1 MIFFKK
7 IWAFLRVPKIEEALK
22 TIVHRDYRLASSK
35 KRLARFIELS
45 RQSSAILACGLLAT
59 IPNALLSCSKKPLE
73 TTPTSTPATAAQ
85 SPSVQVQKAEQPAS
99 STTNATTSSKPDFDL
114 TKMSATMIYS
124 TIFDMLIMPEEYV
137 EKVIKVKGWFETYT
151 NPESGELFYAV
162 VVPDATA
169 CCQQGLEFIWPGD
182 HHYPADFPDPG
193 QDITVTG
200 RYKLVDKDGFAYN
213 YLEATEVVF

>member
-1 MIFFKK
+1 MKQTHTLSY
-7 IWAFLRVPKIEEALK
+7 LR
-22 TIVHRDYRLASSK
+22 
-35 KRLARFIELS
+35 
-45 RQSSAILACGLLAT
+45 
-59 IPNALLSCSKKPLE
+59 NALSFPCLTRESTPHSPVQIVGSSTTMTQHILNKTLFILLFSIIFISCSKKTIAE
-73 TTPTSTPATAAQ
+73 SSGSTPATAAQ

-99 STTNATTSSKPDFDL
+99 STTNATSSSKPDFDL

-193 QDITVTG
+193 QDVTVTG

-213 YLEATEVVF
+213 YLEATEVEF

>member
-1 MIFFKK
+1 MKQTKLSFSGLTGESAHLSPVQIFGSS
-7 IWAFLRVPKIEEALK
+7 PKMTFIRPKMTLLILLLSFAL
-22 TIVHRDYRLASSK
+22 I
-35 KRLARFIELS
+35 
-45 RQSSAILACGLLAT
+45 
-59 IPNALLSCSKKPLE
+59 SCSKKTIATSPV
-73 TTPTSTPATAAQ
+73 STPAAAAQ

-99 STTNATTSSKPDFDL
+99 STTSATTSSKPDFDL

>member
-1 MIFFKK
+1 MNIKDIFG
-7 IWAFLRVPKIEEALK
+7 AFRQLRCRRAL
-22 TIVHRDYRLASSK
+22 A
-35 KRLARFIELS
+35 

-85 SPSVQVQKAEQPAS
+85 SPSVQVLKAEQPAS
-99 STTNATTSSKPDFDL
+99 STTSATTSSKPDFDL

-151 NPESGELFYAV
+151 DPQTAELYYAV